1 MNTETSTEKQKRILV
16 VEDEPALR
24 IVMESEIARAGY
36 AVESISNGLDA
47 IARLSRD
54 KFDLAILDINL
65 PGKTGI
71 EVLQFIRDKRLPT
84 RTLMI
89 TGFDTLSTAIK
100 AVRMGADDYVPKP
113 FDGGYLVACVRTVLR
128 KG

>member
-1 MNTETSTEKQKRILV
+1 MNTETTTEKQKRILV

-24 IVMESEIARAGY
+24 IVVESEISRAGY
-36 AVESISNGLDA
+36 AVESLSNGLDA

-71 EVLQFIRDKRLPT
+71 EVLQFIRDKHIPT
-84 RTLMI
+84 RVLMI
-89 TGFDTLSTAIK
+89 TGFDTLPLAIK
-100 AVRMGADDYVPKP
+100 AVRMGADDYIPKP
-113 FDGGYLVACVRTVLR
+113 FDGGYLVTSIRTVLR
-128 KG
+128 QK